1 MANDDIIDLPTTDDL
16 LNQRLQSL
24 LNNPKAFDA
33 FKNLPTV
40 YSTQD
45 DEISRALEVEKL
57 AEYGY
62 GPDQY
67 RQKRNIASN
76 QPWSLL

>member
-16 LNQRLQSL
+16 LNQRLQDL

-33 FKNLPTV
+33 FKNMPIV

-45 DEISRALEVEKL
+45 DEISRALEIEKFVE
-57 AEYGY
+57 GHN
-62 GPDQY
+62 
-67 RQKRNIASN
+67 RQNVAM
-76 QPWSLL
+76 L